1 MKVKT
6 DANVNNPFEEF
17 VQQVGVK
24 PLEDVY
30 AIVDDEMSVD
40 LRRKFYLKE
49 VNLQLYEVPIFV

>member
-1 MKVKT
+1 MVIMKIRLRKSLMKL
-6 DANVNNPFEEF
+6 
-17 VQQVGVK
+17 GVK

-40 LRRKFYLKE
+40 LIRQFYLKE